1 MGKPSAIAPQILDWL
16 RTPGPD
22 GRLVAWK
29 VCELAQGIG
38 CAWTTV
44 AQQVAVLV
52 EAGQVEHAGH
62 TYAPRGVQPS
72 LYRAVEVA
80 EVAEGVHAAQ
90 GVHGVGRAEVA
101 GSPLGGG
108 AVDVPGRPRTRGDL

>member
-1 MGKPSAIAPQILDWL
+1 VGRPSAIAPLILDWL

-22 GRLVAWK
+22 GQLWPWK

-80 EVAEGVHAAQ
+80 EVVEGAHAAQ
-90 GVHGVGRAEVA
+90 GVHEVGRVEVA
-101 GSPLGGG
+101 GGPSVGEP
-108 AVDVPGRPRTRGDL
+108 VDVHGRQRARP

>member
-1 MGKPSAIAPQILDWL
+1 
-16 RTPGPD
+16 
-22 GRLVAWK
+22 
-29 VCELAQGIG
+29 
-38 CAWTTV
+38 
-44 AQQVAVLV
+44 VAVLV

-80 EVAEGVHAAQ
+80 EVVEGVHAAQ

-101 GSPLGGG
+101 GSPSGDGLDDLER
-108 AVDVPGRPRTRGDL
+108 ASTDVHGRLR